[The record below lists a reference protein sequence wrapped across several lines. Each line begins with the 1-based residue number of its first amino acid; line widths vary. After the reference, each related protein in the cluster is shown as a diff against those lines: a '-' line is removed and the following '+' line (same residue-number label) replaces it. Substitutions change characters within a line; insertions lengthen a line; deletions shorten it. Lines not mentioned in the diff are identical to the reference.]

1 MTNGGVED
9 LTDEE
14 LVARFQAGD
23 SQAAEILVEKYKQL
37 VRIRARALYLTG
49 GDREDLLQEGM
60 IGLFNAMRTYRPDHG
75 NGASFRTYA
84 SVCVSRQMY
93 TAVQSSARKKNQ
105 PLNESVSIEELEEH
119 QADQKLGTADSPEA
133 ILVGRES
140 EGALLGEIRSVLSSY
155 EREVLDLYLAGLDYR
170 QIAEKLGKPDKSV
183 DNALQRIRGKVQ
195 NLLRSRKV

>member
-1 MTNGGVED
+1 M
-9 LTDEE
+9 TDEE
-14 LVARFQAGD
+14 LVERYQSGD
-23 SQAAEILVEKYKQL
+23 SSAAEILVEKYKQL

-93 TAVQSSARKKNQ
+93 SAVQSSVRKKNQ
-105 PLNESVSIEELEEH
+105 PLNESVSIEELEER
-119 QADQKLGTADSPEA
+119 QDDRKLGTADSPEA
-133 ILVGRES
+133 ILLGRES
-140 EGALLGEIRSVLSSY
+140 ESTLLREIRSVLSSY
-155 EREVLDLYLAGLDYR
+155 ERVVLDLYLAGMDYR
-170 QIAEKLGKPDKSV
+170 QSAEKLGKPDKSV

-195 NLLRSRKV
+195 NLLRSREK

>member
-1 MTNGGVED
+1 M
-9 LTDEE
+9 TDEE
-14 LVARFQAGD
+14 LVERYQSGD
-23 SQAAEILVEKYKQL
+23 SSAAEILVEKYKQL

-93 TAVQSSARKKNQ
+93 SAVQSSVRKKNQ
-105 PLNESVSIEELEEH
+105 PLNESVSIEELEER
-119 QADQKLGTADSPEA
+119 QDDRKLGPADSPEA
-133 ILVGRES
+133 ILLGRES
-140 EGALLGEIRSVLSSY
+140 ESTLLREIRSVLSSY
-155 EREVLDLYLAGLDYR
+155 ERVVLDLYLAGMDYR

-195 NLLRSRKV
+195 NLLRSREK

>member
-1 MTNGGVED
+1 M
-9 LTDEE
+9 TDEE
-14 LVARFQAGD
+14 LVERYQSGD
-23 SQAAEILVEKYKQL
+23 SGAAEILVEKYKQL

-93 TAVQSSARKKNQ
+93 SAVQSSVRKKNQ
-105 PLNESVSIEELEEH
+105 PLNESVSIEELEER
-119 QADQKLGTADSPEA
+119 QDDRKLGTADSPEA
-133 ILVGRES
+133 ILLGRES
-140 EGALLGEIRSVLSSY
+140 ESTLLREIRSVLSSY
-155 EREVLDLYLAGLDYR
+155 ERVVLDLYLAGMDYR

-195 NLLRSRKV
+195 NLLRSREK

>member
-1 MTNGGVED
+1 MNGRED
-9 LTDEE
+9 ELTDEE

-23 SQAAEILVEKYKQL
+23 SDAANCLVEKYKQL
-37 VRIRARALYLTG
+37 VRIRARALYLAG

-60 IGLFNAMRTYRPDHG
+60 IGLFKAMRTYRPDHE

-93 TAVQSSARKKNQ
+93 SAVQSSARKKNL
-105 PLNESVSIEELEEH
+105 PLNDSVSIEELQER
-119 QADQKLGTADSPEA
+119 QADRKLGTAQSPES
-133 ILVGRES
+133 ILLGRES
-140 EGALLGEIRSVLSSY
+140 ESSLLAEIRSVLSPY
-155 EREVLDLYLAGLDYR
+155 EREVLDRYLEGMDYR

-195 NLLRSRKV
+195 NLLRAR